1 MNNSTELEF
10 LMNPSLYKK
19 YVNKEAPISKEEF
32 KFYRRR
38 ILQMTRNM
46 FKENTYP
53 PSLRGAFEDYIKLA
67 IVHFKTDDKKDILQ
81 EEYDHLETECDQDLL
96 ETDCT
101 LEEATKKIFNTP
113 RKTIKD
119 FVTITRTTETGTLPE
134 KKNIALNDPKL
145 KMKGVKK
152 KKKKV

>member
-1 MNNSTELEF
+1 MNHSTELEF
-10 LMNPSLYKK
+10 LMNPALYKK
-19 YVNKEAPISKEEF
+19 YVTKELPTSKEEI

-38 ILQMTRNM
+38 ILQMSRNM

-53 PSLRGAFEDYIKLA
+53 PSLRGAFEEYIKLA
-67 IVHFKTDDKKDILQ
+67 VVHFKTEDKKDILQ
-81 EEYDHLETECDQDLL
+81 EEYDHLEKEDDPDLL

-113 RKTIKD
+113 PKTIKD

-134 KKNIALNDPKL
+134 KKSIALNDPKL